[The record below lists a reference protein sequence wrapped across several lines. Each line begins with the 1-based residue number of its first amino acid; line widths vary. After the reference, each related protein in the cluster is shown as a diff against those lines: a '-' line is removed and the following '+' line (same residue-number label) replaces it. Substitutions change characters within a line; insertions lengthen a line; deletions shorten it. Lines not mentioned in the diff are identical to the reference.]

1 MKIVKTLFILIFLFL
16 ALTSHSQSI
25 GSAVQARLDSINSM
39 VEEIIAENR
48 LLAVMLGIES
58 LETPIGTSQIIGNVR
73 YVMAI
78 SQVRLNEHGDFV
90 CDVYLR
96 IQIGGQPPGRDVIFF
111 GAGGVP
117 LTQAGGFAG
126 EVTLALLAPFTFN
139 LGQDIEVTLLGALG
153 AEGAVGTS
161 PTRAVVN
168 CYGFRELSLA
178 AEITFSDR
186 ILKPAGGGSG
196 SVTTRFQTTVADW
209 NDILVDISIPPFEIP
224 GLNDWV
230 FHVENAVIDL
240 SETRSSPNVIFPES
254 YRTEYPT
261 AELQNLWRGVYIR
274 HLSVELPRS
283 LTANQGAPTTIRGNN
298 FLIDRRGFSGT
309 LSASSVFSLNQGD
322 AGGWPF
328 SMDDLLLEFD
338 RNRLIRGEFSGEL
351 ILPVSETPLRYTG
364 MLSLPNNYA
373 LTVAITDT
381 MNFDLWRFAT
391 VTLDA
396 NSSVSITYDNS
407 SRSFQSNAIL
417 HGTMGVNIGNI
428 AEVQQVRFSNMRL
441 STVQPY
447 FQIESFTYDNTIS
460 IANFPASISNIE
472 VRAIGDNLTLGFLTT
487 VGLTSTEDNGF
498 GGAVDLLV
506 RSRMERNDGRQRWVY
521 DGVSISD
528 VAFNVSTS
536 AFALSGRLGIF
547 ENDATFGT
555 GFYGTAN
562 MRIGALGAGFA
573 VEATT
578 IFGRKPEFRYW
589 FADASLALP
598 VGIPILPAL
607 EIHGFSGGIAQRMS
621 PAGAGFSHRFSRSGI
636 NYVPDQSTALLIRAG
651 TMLRSSGRDVFTGNL
666 GLEIAF
672 NQHSGIRHINF
683 NGSGEI
689 ASNIP
694 GAEDLERI
702 NRSLNSIASPEA
714 SIAFHQNERNAGVS
728 SGAISVMA
736 DLTMNFERREFSG
749 LFEAYVNA
757 PFLRGSGPN
766 GRMGRVDVFFGQSQW
781 FIHAGTPSN
790 RIGLNL
796 GVGPISVNASTY
808 LMVGHNLP
816 GMPPPPP
823 EVTRILGKSVP
834 NNRSQN
840 DLILGRG
847 FAFGASLGIS
857 TGRNTIAIFY
867 SEFSAGI
874 GFDAMLRNLDNVF
887 CVGSST
893 PVGIRGWYI
902 EGQAFAHLSGEV
914 GLTMRMF
921 GRRRDFSI
929 MQGSAAVL
937 LQAKL
942 PNPSWFAGDLALQYS
957 ILNGMV
963 RGRARI
969 SVEVGQQCV
978 FEHRGGHALEGQELI
993 SEVSPND
1000 PTMDTD
1006 VFVSPQAVF
1015 NMPIREFRMDETSA
1029 MIRAELAEFS
1039 LTEGGRPIPVA
1050 TTEWDTERFMVRIN
1064 PEDALPGTSQISGR
1078 VRLTFSEQNASG
1090 HWAPVLGEDG
1100 RPHEETR
1107 DFAFRTGERPRVID
1121 MRHVKFAY
1129 PVPDQQFFLQRE
1141 HPYGFIYLHHNFGYL
1156 FTEPTTIVRGRFSSG
1171 SETIWVDLTWDNTAR
1186 RITWNRPEL
1195 RNSTTYTF
1203 EIVSLPLDGTTADGV
1218 QATYTHIALDGDAD
1232 GSDVQLLTNV
1242 AGDAGSEG
1250 EFIILSY
1257 SFRTSMF
1264 NTFAEK
1270 MGQVA
1275 LKNSHTALLLS
1286 LGLVNQIWAT
1296 MAAQEGFD
1304 QAEITGTEQTQ
1315 HRPLIVVR
1323 SALTDNYHQNII
1335 APLLYANYPFG
1346 GAVRYSREV
1355 GQSLLPYW
1363 AIIRN
1368 LSYSYG
1374 TTAFFPWMHL
1384 LTLTYYQDFR
1394 AAQTQIAIC
1403 QRARASHGHILTMGF
1418 PMLLRNSSY
1427 ELSLAYVL
1435 PNGIVTNSSVRKTF
1449 VLP

>member
-1 MKIVKTLFILIFLFL
+1 MKILRPYTWILFLFL
-16 ALTSHSQSI
+16 PLTLPAQQRFSI
-25 GSAVQARLDSINSM
+25 DSIESTISRIEQAGQL
-39 VEEIIAENR
+39 VEAFIPGMGT
-48 LLAVMLGIES
+48 MLPVGMQR
-58 LETPIGTSQIIGNVR
+58 TIGNVR
-73 YVMAI
+73 YTVAVSEI
-78 SQVRLNEHGDFV
+78 RHGGLGRDNATLFMRI
-90 CDVYLR
+90 YLPE
-96 IQIGGQPPGRDVIFF
+96 QPPGQNKIYFAASGIELSREGGLQGDVK
-111 GAGGVP
+111 
-117 LTQAGGFAG
+117 
-126 EVTLALLAPFTFN
+126 LALIAPFTFSI
-139 LGQDIEVTLLGALG
+139 GQDIDVMLLGAMEYG
-153 AEGAVGTS
+153 AIMPGSTS
-161 PTRAVVN
+161 VTVN
-168 CYGFRELSLA
+168 CYGFRELSIA

-196 SVTTRFQTTVADW
+196 NVTTRFQTTVADW

-224 GLNDWV
+224 GLSDWV

-254 YRTEYPT
+254 YRIEYPT

-274 HLSVELPRS
+274 YLSVELPRS
-283 LTANQGAPTTIRGNN
+283 LTANQGAPMTIRGNN

-309 LSASSVFSLNQGD
+309 LSASPVFSLNQGD

-328 SMDDLLLEFD
+328 SMDNLLLEFD

-351 ILPVSETPLRYTG
+351 ILPISETPLRYTG

-373 LTVAITDT
+373 LTVAITDA
-381 MNFDLWRFAT
+381 MNFDLWRFAA

-396 NSSVSITYDNS
+396 NSSISIIYDNS
-407 SRSFQSNAIL
+407 SRTFQSNATL
-417 HGTMGVNIGNI
+417 HGTMGMNIGNI
-428 AEVQQVRFSNMRL
+428 AEVQHVRFSNMRL

-472 VRAIGDNLTLGFLTT
+472 VTAIGDNLTLGFRTT

-506 RSRMERNDGRQRWVY
+506 RSRMERSGGRQRWVY

-528 VAFNVSTS
+528 VAFNVSTT
-536 AFALSGRLGIF
+536 AFALSGRLGVF
-547 ENDATFGT
+547 ENDPTFGT
-555 GFYGTAN
+555 GFYGTAD

-578 IFGRKPEFRYW
+578 VFGRLPEFRYW

-636 NYVPDQSTALLIRAG
+636 NYVPDQSTSLLIRAG

-689 ASNIP
+689 ASNMP
-694 GAEDLERI
+694 RGEDLDRI

-714 SIAFHQNERNAGVS
+714 SVAFHQNERNAGMR

-796 GVGPISVNASTY
+796 GIGPISVNASTY

-823 EVTRILGKSVP
+823 EVTRILGRSVP
-834 NNRSQN
+834 DNRSNN

-847 FAFGASLGIS
+847 FAFGASLGVS

-874 GFDAMLRNLDNVF
+874 GFDAMLRNMGNTF

-929 MQGSAAVL
+929 LQGSAAVL

-957 ILNGMV
+957 ILNGMI

-969 SVEVGQQCV
+969 SVEIGQQCV

-993 SEVSPND
+993 AEVSPND

-1015 NMPIREFRMDETSA
+1015 NMPIREFRMDETA
-1029 MIRAELAEFS
+1029 ALIRAELAEFS
-1039 LTEGGRPIPVA
+1039 LNEGGRPIQIRS
-1050 TTEWDTERFMVRIN
+1050 TEWDTERFMVVVN

-1090 HWAPVLGEDG
+1090 QWTPVLGEDG
-1100 RPHEETR
+1100 RPHQEIRELN
-1107 DFAFRTGERPRVID
+1107 FRTGERPRVID
-1121 MRHVKFAY
+1121 MRHVRFAY

-1141 HPYGFIYLHHNFGYL
+1141 HPYGFIYLHHNFGFL
-1156 FTEPTTIVRGRFSSG
+1156 FTEPTTIVRGRFRSG
-1171 SETIWVDLTWDNTAR
+1171 SETIWVDLRWDNAALR
-1186 RITWNRPEL
+1186 VTWNQPQL

-1203 EIVSLPLDGTTADGV
+1203 EIVSLPLEVTAATGV
-1218 QATYTHIALDGDAD
+1218 QTTYTHIALDGDAD

-1242 AGDAGSEG
+1242 AGDAASEG

-1257 SFRTSMF
+1257 NFRTSMF

-1270 MGQVA
+1270 MGQVT
-1275 LKNSHTALLLS
+1275 LRNSRTRFVIACGS
-1286 LGLVNQIWAT
+1286 VRFIFGDMT
-1296 MAAQEGFD
+1296 TQEGFD
-1304 QAEITGTEQTQ
+1304 QADLTGTEQTQ
-1315 HRPLIVVR
+1315 HNPLIVVR
-1323 SALTDNYHQNII
+1323 SALTSIYHRNTI

-1346 GAVRYSREV
+1346 GAVRFSREE
-1355 GQSLLPYW
+1355 GQSTLPDW
-1363 AIIRN
+1363 AIIRDWT
-1368 LSYSYG
+1368 YRYG
-1374 TTAFFPWMHL
+1374 TTVFFPWKYFL
-1384 LTLTYYQDFR
+1384 ANTYFQDFN
-1394 AAQTQIAIC
+1394 AARTQIA
-1403 QRARASHGHILTMGF
+1403 ASPTAKATFGHILTMSYF
-1418 PMLLRNSSY
+1418 PVLPIGSNY
-1427 ELSLAYVL
+1427 EIRFAYTL
-1435 PNGIVTNSSVRKTF
+1435 PNGIITNSSVRKTF
-1449 VLP
+1449 IVP